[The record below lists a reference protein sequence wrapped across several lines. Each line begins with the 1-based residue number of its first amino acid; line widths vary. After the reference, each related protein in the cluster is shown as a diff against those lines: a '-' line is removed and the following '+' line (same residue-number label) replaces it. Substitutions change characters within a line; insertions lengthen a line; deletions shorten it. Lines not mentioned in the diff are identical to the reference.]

1 MNRTE
6 RFYLIDQLLHDKRVV
21 PIEHFLEEL
30 DISRATFKRDIEYM
44 RDRLHAPIVWD
55 REAGGY
61 CFASESSIGPRYELP
76 GVWFSAGELYAL
88 LAAQKLLSDIE
99 PGLLEPHLAPL
110 QARLAATLEA
120 TGHPADQITQRV
132 RLLSLG
138 KRKVEPN
145 FFSTIANALLSR
157 RQIEITAW
165 NRGRDEV
172 DVRTISPQ
180 RLVHYRD
187 NWYLD
192 AWCHLR
198 QALRSFSVDAI
209 SKVSTLTAA
218 AVDIPDADMETHFQS
233 AYGIFAGTAKAI
245 AVLVFSAERA
255 RWVEKERWHRD
266 QQGETLADGR
276 YRLRVPYADER
287 ELLMDIQRH
296 GAHVYVEGPE
306 SLRTQLADEAR
317 KVLAMYAES
326 SSKN

>member
-1 MNRTE
+1 MNRSE
-6 RFYLIDQLLHDKRVV
+6 RFYQIDQLLHDMNVV
-21 PIEHFLEEL
+21 PIERFLEVL
-30 DISRATFKRDIEYM
+30 AISRATFKRDIEYM
-44 RDRLHAPIVWD
+44 RDRLHAPIIWD
-55 REAGGY
+55 REVGGY
-61 CFASESSIGPRYELP
+61 RFASQPGIGPRYELP
-76 GVWFSAGELYAL
+76 GVWFSASELYAL

-120 TGHPADQITQRV
+120 TGHPADQIAQRV

-138 KRKVEPN
+138 KRRLEPR
-145 FFSTIANALLSR
+145 FFSQITNALLSR

-172 DVRTISPQ
+172 DVRVVSPQ

-192 AWCHLR
+192 AWCHWR

-209 SKVSTLTAA
+209 QHLSIQSTLAL
-218 AVDIPDADMETHFQS
+218 DIPEVDMEAHFRS
-233 AYGIFAGTAKAI
+233 AYGIFAGAAKAT
-245 AVLVFSAERA
+245 AVLLFSAERA

-276 YRLRVPYADER
+276 YRLSVPYADER
-287 ELLMDIQRH
+287 ELLMDILRH
-296 GAHVYVEGPE
+296 GSHVCVEGPE
-306 SLRTQLADEAR
+306 SLRDMLTHEAR
-317 KVLAMYAES
+317 KVLAIYASE
-326 SSKN
+326 

>member
-6 RFYLIDQLLHDKRVV
+6 RFYQIDQLLHEKQVV
-21 PIEHFLEEL
+21 PIEHFLQVL

-55 REAGGY
+55 RAAGGY
-61 CFASESSIGPRYELP
+61 CFISEPGVGPRYELP

-120 TGHPADQITQRV
+120 SGHAADQIAQRV

-138 KRKVEPN
+138 KRQVEPR
-145 FFSTIANALLSR
+145 FFSQIANALLSR

-192 AWCHLR
+192 AWCHWR

-209 SKVSTLTAA
+209 QNLVPQS
-218 AVDIPDADMETHFQS
+218 AVAIDISEAEMEAHFRS
-233 AYGIFAGTAKAI
+233 AYGIFAGTAKAT
-245 AVLVFSAERA
+245 AVLLFSAERA

-266 QQGETLADGR
+266 QTGERLADGR
-276 YRLRVPYADER
+276 YRLSVPYADER

-296 GAHVYVEGPE
+296 GAQVYVEAPE
-306 SLRTQLADEAR
+306 SLRARLAAEAR
-317 KVLAMYAES
+317 KVLAMCGE
-326 SSKN
+326 N